1 MFLSVLKTPFHK
13 TGKNSHHH
21 FVFALHDVFRQSVN
35 FGTNF
40 ASPIDGEFG
49 VAQKLLYKWEESK
62 VLKCLRLISNYHKSE
77 IIIETFCH
85 QKLELIFF
93 SKYPFLF
100 TKRRTIFLNRI
111 HVLRFLKKRNSA
123 SLTAFF
129 YLLILLIEQ
138 EFIFLLFV
146 YYRQF
151 WKKTTQVFVIF
162 QPSIFY

>member
-13 TGKNSHHH
+13 AGKNSHHH

-49 VAQKLLYKWEESK
+49 VAQKLLYKWEENK

-93 SKYPFLF
+93 SNIP
-100 TKRRTIFLNRI
+100 
-111 HVLRFLKKRNSA
+111 
-123 SLTAFF
+123 F
-129 YLLILLIEQ
+129 YLQSEEQ
-138 EFIFLLFV
+138 FF
-146 YYRQF
+146 
-151 WKKTTQVFVIF
+151 
-162 QPSIFY
+162 